1 VWGTLAFE
9 KYGEYAPIL
18 FIKHS
23 SLNFYMDALTINFAP
38 VLQITDEQF
47 FQLCQINELIR
58 FERNADGTLLL
69 MPLVGGLTSNRN
81 ANLTAQL
88 GVWNRDE
95 LLGIAFGSSVGFIL
109 PNGAV
114 RSPDASWLK
123 RDRWD
128 SLTQEQKEGFP
139 PVCPDFIVELRSDP
153 DCLKRLQNKMQEYR
167 DNGARLGWLIDLETK
182 QVEIYRSG
190 RDVEVLQSP
199 ASLSG
204 EDIVP
209 GFMLNLKHIW

>member
-1 VWGTLAFE
+1 
-9 KYGEYAPIL
+9 
-18 FIKHS
+18 
-23 SLNFYMDALTINFAP
+23 MDALTINFAP

-81 ANLTAQL
+81 ANLTAKL

-95 LLGIAFGSSVGFIL
+95 SLGIAFGSSVGFIL

-114 RSPDASWLK
+114 RSPDASWLR

-139 PVCPDFIVELRSDP
+139 PVCPDFVVELRSDT
-153 DCLKRLQNKMQEYR
+153 DCLRRLQNKMQEYR
-167 DNGARLGWLIDLETK
+167 DNGARLGWLIDLENR

-190 RDVEVLQSP
+190 RDIELLQSP

-204 EDIVP
+204 EDILP
-209 GFMLNLKHIW
+209 GFVLNFEDIW